1 MEFYDYWARSKTIPV
16 NGDKVKF
23 ATCVGYSNLSVE
35 DALRVANERAEK
47 QAYLINHNQPFDY
60 DYNQLPFCEE
70 VIDRFTKDDE
80 LVTVVS
86 RVHYGS
92 MVLNTTEVFFAD
104 IDLPPVKPKPRRG
117 LFSFFTQGA
126 TPEPEMPGAMIVENL
141 ESVCDRN
148 RGLGFRLYRTAAGF
162 RAMATSRTFK
172 VGDSYT
178 TDLLNQLKSD
188 KLYTVLC
195 QRQKC
200 FRARLTPKPYRIRMK
215 NPPTR
220 FPYQSP
226 SQVSAMRQWQQ
237 QYEKACEGY
246 ATCAFVTHVGSKL
259 IDEDVESICQ
269 LHDHF
274 ACKPDLPLA

>member
-16 NGDKVKF
+16 NGKTVPF
-23 ATCVGYSNLSVE
+23 VSAVGYSNLNVD
-35 DALRVANERAEK
+35 DALRMANERAEGHAHK
-47 QAYLINHNQPFDY
+47 INNNLPFDY

-70 VIDRFTKDDE
+70 VIDRFTKDEE

-86 RVHYGS
+86 RVHYGAL
-92 MVLNTTEVFFAD
+92 VLNTTEVFFAD
-104 IDLPPVKPKPRRG
+104 IDLPPPKPKPLGG
-117 LFSFFTQGA
+117 LFSFFSKPA
-126 TPEPEMPGAMIVENL
+126 NDPDPPGAAVVANL
-141 ESVCDRN
+141 ESICGKN
-148 RGLGFRLYRTAAGF
+148 PGLGFRLYRTAAGF

-178 TDLLNQLKSD
+178 TELLEQLESD
-188 KLYTVLC
+188 RLYTVLC

-200 FRARLTPKPYRIRMK
+200 FRARLTPKPFRIGLR

-220 FPYQSP
+220 FPYENQS
-226 SQVSAMRQWQQ
+226 QLDAMKRWTSR
-237 QYEKACEGY
+237 YDETRSGFS
-246 ATCAFVTHVGSKL
+246 TCAFITHVGNTV

-274 ACKPDLPLA
+274 ACNGELPLA